1 MGKTSNSHFLPLQ
14 SFTKGLRIPCL
25 IWLCTAVWG
34 GIGAAIFFFS
44 WEKKRLRWFR
54 VKCTRKYIQWR
65 SDIEV
70 KQYTNNY
77 HLLCTC
83 HLPSCSVFTGEVCRP
98 SFTDR
103 DKERCREAKESE
115 KWWKQN
121 WASHAGQTDLTAQV
135 PPLTI
140 HCLQKSR
147 CYSPAHFPLQPKQ
160 SAGAPRAADPP
171 RNPAPGAVAH
181 CSPRNAAA
189 TQPTSLGYLWDSP
202 CSQKTSVLRLFIPPP
217 MKQNQHIL
225 SFQRQAPFRVLQS
238 AASLSAPSPT
248 VRAPDWGW
256 ACSQAALNVPL
267 CLRSPGL
274 ALTAGKPEQQWWIR
288 VFIFEVFSKLPLHQL
303 LNSSIQAA
311 TDTSRSLLAWG
322 SQGGKLRLP
331 GNRCKSSITLSWKER
346 HKVNFSATRW
356 VAYMFKLIF

>member
-44 WEKKRLRWFR
+44 WEKKRLRRFR
-54 VKCTRKYIQWR
+54 VKCTRKYIQWG

-83 HLPSCSVFTGEVCRP
+83 HLPSCSVFTGEVCHP

-121 WASHAGQTDLTAQV
+121 WAFHAGQTDLTAQV

-140 HCLQKSR
+140 HCLQKPR

-202 CSQKTSVLRLFIPPP
+202 CSQKTSVLRLFIPPLWS
-217 MKQNQHIL
+217 KT
-225 SFQRQAPFRVLQS
+225 STYCPFS
-238 AASLSAPSPT
+238 AKPRSGFCSQLPPSPPPHRQSGLLT
-248 VRAPDWGW
+248 GAEPAPKQRWMFPFVSEALGW
-256 ACSQAALNVPL
+256 LWRLESLNNNDESEYLFLRFSPS
-267 CLRSPGL
+267 CLFISP
-274 ALTAGKPEQQWWIR
+274 
-288 VFIFEVFSKLPLHQL
+288 
-303 LNSSIQAA
+303 
-311 TDTSRSLLAWG
+311 
-322 SQGGKLRLP
+322 
-331 GNRCKSSITLSWKER
+331 
-346 HKVNFSATRW
+346 
-356 VAYMFKLIF
+356 